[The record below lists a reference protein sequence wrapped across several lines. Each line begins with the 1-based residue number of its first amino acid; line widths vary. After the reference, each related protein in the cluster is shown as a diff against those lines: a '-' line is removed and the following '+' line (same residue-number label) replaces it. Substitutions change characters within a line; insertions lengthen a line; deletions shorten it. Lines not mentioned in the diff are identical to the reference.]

1 MTAEELDKAEKEA
14 FVQWRSEIAQME
26 EKSETLEI
34 SPFEKNIEVW
44 RQLWRVIERSQLLL
58 QIVDSRNPYFFYSQD
73 LEKYIQEIGDNRQY
87 ILLLNKADYLSPE
100 LIQHWN
106 EYFKEK
112 NIEHIFFS
120 AKEETERLEKEAE
133 EEKLKKAEEPQ
144 VDSELLSE
152 LKEEIKNED

>member
-144 VDSELLSE
+144 IDSELLSE

>member
-144 VDSELLSE
+144 IDSELFSE